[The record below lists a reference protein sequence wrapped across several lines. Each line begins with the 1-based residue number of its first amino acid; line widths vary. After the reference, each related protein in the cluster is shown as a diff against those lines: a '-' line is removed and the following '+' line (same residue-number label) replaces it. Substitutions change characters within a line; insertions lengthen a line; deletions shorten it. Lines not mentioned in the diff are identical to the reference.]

1 MIIKKPCTKSVG
13 FFFTFVFYFF
23 KMNTILFD
31 HNREAFL
38 PLTFTRPISNLR
50 IGIVTIKEK
59 WECYFDTVSV
69 KTEDYLSAKF
79 PIQLSDEN
87 LWINAQ
93 VLPNQDIVDEIN
105 ALQKGEVLVKRDTP
119 IAFISEKFDMES
131 LQKKESKSNFTLLSH
146 IWEIISQ
153 NGEEIKNDFDQM
165 VTSQYGKASRKEIEI
180 LKQIKESNIKIGNH
194 PIHIE
199 EGAKVNQSILN
210 TTEGPIYIG
219 RDAEI
224 MEGSMVRGP
233 FAMCNNSVLRMGS
246 KIYSNTTLGP
256 FCKVGGEVN
265 NVVFQGFSSKAH
277 DGFLGNSVIGEWCN
291 LGADTNNSNLK
302 NNYSEVKLWD
312 YVSGRFQ
319 NTGLQFCGLI
329 MGDHSKCGIN
339 TMFNTGT
346 VVGVSA
352 NIFGAGFPRNFIPSF
367 SWGGA
372 AGFSTYKTDKA
383 FEVAEIVM
391 QRRNKSFDEL
401 EENILSHIFELTKT
415 YRKT

>member
-38 PLTFTRPISNLR
+38 PLTFTRPISDLR

-69 KTEDYLSAKF
+69 KTEDYLSEKF

-93 VLPNQDIVDEIN
+93 VLPNQELVDEIN
-105 ALQKGEVLVKRDTP
+105 TLQNGDVLMQADVP
-119 IAFISEKFDMES
+119 VAFLAEQFNAEI
-131 LQKKESKSNFTLLSH
+131 LNKKEVSADFTFIENL
-146 IWEIISQ
+146 WEIFSL
-153 NGEEIKNDFDQM
+153 NGAEIKNDFERITKGR
-165 VTSQYGKASRKEIEI
+165 TSQKLDELSIKVGDYPLFIED
-180 LKQIKESNIKIGNH
+180 
-194 PIHIE
+194 
-199 EGAKVNQSILN
+199 GARVECAFLN
-210 TTEGPIYIG
+210 CKEGPIYIG
-219 RDAEI
+219 KNAEI
-224 MEGSMVRGP
+224 MECCIVRGP
-233 FAMCNNSVLRMGS
+233 FAMGEGTVLKMGA

-291 LGADTNNSNLK
+291 LGADSNNSNLK
-302 NNYSEVKLWD
+302 NNYAEVKLWD
-312 YVSGRFQ
+312 YASGRFQ

-367 SWGGA
+367 SWGGS
-372 AGFSTYKTDKA
+372 AGFSTYKTEKA

-391 QRRNKSFDEL
+391 QRRNKSFDEQ

-415 YRKT
+415 YRKA

>member
-1 MIIKKPCTKSVG
+1 
-13 FFFTFVFYFF
+13 
-23 KMNTILFD
+23 MNTILFD
-31 HNREAFL
+31 HIRETFL
-38 PLTFTRPISNLR
+38 PLSFTRPISELR

-59 WECYFDTVSV
+59 WEHYFSAVSV

-79 PIQLSDEN
+79 PIILTAEN

-105 ALQKGEVLVKRDTP
+105 ALQKGEVLVKGDTP

-146 IWEIISQ
+146 IWEIFSQ
-153 NGEEIKNDFDQM
+153 NGEEIKNDFERITKGR
-165 VTSQYGKASRKEIEI
+165 TSQKLDELSIKVGDYPLFIED
-180 LKQIKESNIKIGNH
+180 
-194 PIHIE
+194 
-199 EGAKVNQSILN
+199 GARVECAFLN
-210 TTEGPIYIG
+210 CKEGPIYIG
-219 RDAEI
+219 KNAEI
-224 MEGSMVRGP
+224 MECCIVRGP
-233 FAMCNNSVLRMGS
+233 FAMGEGTVLKMGA

-291 LGADTNNSNLK
+291 LGADSNNSNLK
-302 NNYSEVKLWD
+302 NNYAEVKLWD
-312 YVSGRFQ
+312 YASGRFV
-319 NTGLQFCGLI
+319 NTNLQFCGLI

-367 SWGGA
+367 SWGGS
-372 AGFSTYKTDKA
+372 AGFSTYKTEKA

-391 QRRNKSFDEL
+391 QRRNKSFDEQ

-415 YRKT
+415 YRKA

>member
-1 MIIKKPCTKSVG
+1 
-13 FFFTFVFYFF
+13 
-23 KMNTILFD
+23 MNTILFD

-38 PLTFTRPISNLR
+38 PLSFTRPISDLR

-69 KTEDYLSAKF
+69 KTEDYLSEKF

-105 ALQKGEVLVKRDTP
+105 ALQKGEVLVKSDIP
-119 IAFISEKFDMES
+119 IAFVSAKFETES
-131 LQKKESKSNFTLLSH
+131 FHKKEVKSNFTLLNH
-146 IWEIISQ
+146 IWEIFSQ
-153 NGEEIKNDFDQM
+153 NGEEIKNDFDRITKGR
-165 VTSQYGKASRKEIEI
+165 TSQKLDELSVKVGDFPLFIE
-180 LKQIKESNIKIGNH
+180 KGV
-194 PIHIE
+194 
-199 EGAKVNQSILN
+199 KVECAFLN
-210 TTEGPIYIG
+210 CKEGPIYIG
-219 RDAEI
+219 KNAEI
-224 MEGSMVRGP
+224 MECCIVRGP
-233 FAMCNNSVLRMGS
+233 FAMGEGTVLKMGA

-291 LGADTNNSNLK
+291 LGADSNNSNLK
-302 NNYSEVKLWD
+302 NNYAEVKLWD
-312 YVSGRFQ
+312 YASGRFQ

-372 AGFSTYKTDKA
+372 SGFSTYKTEKA

-391 QRRNKSFDEL
+391 GRRGVIFSKKEK
-401 EENILSHIFELTKT
+401 EILSHVFNLTKSF
-415 YRKT
+415 RNEK